1 MTTPVENLA
10 TLFKNAN
17 GNVGVVLPS
26 LTTVA
31 FIQGRFFT
39 PNKKL
44 QAELQRCVD
53 NSNEFGIFIDAR
65 EPEIDLDAS
74 SPMEQLRK
82 KIRKELE
89 EEMKAKHLI
98 DAGTS
103 TLTPEQAQASVA
115 GTVDIGTTGAA
126 ELTEEER
133 ALREKTSQVAQPSGA
148 LSALQRLAGKN

>member
-1 MTTPVENLA
+1 MTTPAENLA

-31 FIQGRFFT
+31 FVQGRFFT

-53 NSNEFGIFIDAR
+53 NNNEFGIFVDAR

-89 EEMKAKHLI
+89 AEMKQQILI

-103 TLTPEQAQASVA
+103 TLTPEQAQAAVA

-126 ELTEEER
+126 ELTEEEK
-133 ALREKTSQVAQPSGA
+133 ALREKTSQVAQSSGA
-148 LSALQRLAGKN
+148 LSALQLLAAKK

>member
-1 MTTPVENLA
+1 MSTTQVENLA

-31 FIQGRFFT
+31 FVQGRFFT
-39 PNKKL
+39 ADKKL
-44 QAELQRCVD
+44 QAELQKCVD
-53 NSNEFGIFIDAR
+53 NSNEFGIFVDAR
-65 EPEIDLDAS
+65 EPEIDLEAT

-89 EEMKAKHLI
+89 AEMKQQVLI
-98 DAGTS
+98 DAGKS
-103 TLTPEQAQASVA
+103 VLTPEQAQAAIA

-126 ELTEEER
+126 ELTEEEK
-133 ALREKTSQVAQPSGA
+133 ALREKTAANPASPA
-148 LSALQRLAGKN
+148 LTALQLLAQKK